1 MTEEEFY
8 AVYGSEIM
16 TDNTHTADDFI
27 QMIKE
32 LKAITH
38 SENLRNEFDFLIQE
52 MELLKEKKIYRLR
65 Q

>member
-27 QMIKE
+27 QIIGE
-32 LKAITH
+32 LKEITH
-38 SENLRNEFDFLIQE
+38 SEDLRDEFDFLIHE
-52 MELLKEKKIYRLR
+52 MAR
-65 Q
+65 QS

>member
-38 SENLRNEFDFLIQE
+38 SENLRNKFDFLIHE
-52 MELLKEKKIYRLR
+52 YSYFKKP
-65 Q
+65 